1 MMKRA
6 FDMIAASI
14 GLMLLFVPILIIGL
28 LVRFNLGKPVRFV
41 QQRAG
46 HGGTQF
52 KLVKFRT
59 MTDARDANG
68 DLLPDEE
75 RVTAFGNFLRRTR
88 LDELPELWLILM
100 GEMSLVG
107 PRPLYTESVDQFGPL
122 GEKRGHVRPGLTGW
136 AQVNG
141 NTLLDPEAK
150 IAMDIWY
157 VDHRSFWLDLRI
169 LLKTLEVVIFG
180 ERLNEHSVNQA
191 VDYAFGSDRRR

>member
-1 MMKRA
+1 M
-6 FDMIAASI
+6 
-14 GLMLLFVPILIIGL
+14 
-28 LVRFNLGKPVRFV
+28 RFSLGRPVWFA
-41 QQRAG
+41 QERAG
-46 HGGTQF
+46 HGGENFT
-52 KLVKFRT
+52 LVKFRS
-59 MTDARDANG
+59 MTDARDQDGN
-68 DLLPDEE
+68 LLTDEE
-75 RVTAFGNFLRRTR
+75 RVTAIGGFLRRFR

-107 PRPLYTESVDQFGPL
+107 PRPLFKDTVNGFGPL

-157 VDHRSFWLDLRI
+157 VDHRSFWLDMRI
-169 LLKTLEVVIFG
+169 LIKTIGVVIFG
-180 ERLNEHSVNQA
+180 ERLDQQSVNQA

>member
-1 MMKRA
+1 ML
-6 FDMIAASI
+6 AASI
-14 GLMLLFVPILIIGL
+14 GLMLLCLPMLIIAL
-28 LVRFNLGKPVRFV
+28 LVRLNLGRPVWFA
-41 QQRAG
+41 QKRAG
-46 HGGTQF
+46 HGGESFT
-52 KLVKFRT
+52 LVKFRS
-59 MTDARDANG
+59 MTDARDADGN
-68 DLLPDEE
+68 LLPDEA
-75 RVTAFGNFLRRTR
+75 RVTALGRFLRRSR

-107 PRPLYTESVDQFGPL
+107 PRPLYADTVDSFGPL

-157 VDHRSFWLDLRI
+157 VDHRSFWLDMRI
-169 LLKTLEVVIFG
+169 LFKTIQVVLFG
-180 ERLNEHSVNQA
+180 ERLDQRSVNQA

>member
-1 MMKRA
+1 MKRA
-6 FDMIAASI
+6 FDMFAA
-14 GLMLLFVPILIIGL
+14 GVGL
-28 LVRFNLGKPVRFV
+28 LLLCIIMAVIAVLVRLNLGKPVWFA
-41 QQRAG
+41 QERAG
-46 HGGTQF
+46 HGGETF
-52 KLVKFRT
+52 TLVKFRS
-59 MTDARDANG
+59 MTDARDADGN
-68 DLLPDEE
+68 LLPDEE
-75 RVTAFGNFLRRTR
+75 RVTALGRFLRRSR

-107 PRPLYTESVDQFGPL
+107 PRPLYTDTVDSFGPL

-169 LLKTLEVVIFG
+169 LFKTIQVVIFG
-180 ERLNEHSVNQA
+180 ERLDQQSVNQA
-191 VDYAFGSDRRR
+191 VNYAFGTDRRG